1 MIIEIKQFLNGENDD
16 IPNKIQEISQTE
28 EGFKFWKNVIFKF
41 RKLNTSQI
49 EKIYHLFETSYIKNI
64 PEISSQEKLTEYL
77 QLCRLCSNFTEGK
90 YIKFEEIYKK
100 LLQQQQD
107 FIYEKLLVLGEYE
120 LIHQGLTIEQIS
132 QVKPLYLKKFLKYI
146 LLNKLD
152 EYIKYLSLIKQN
164 PQLLLKL
171 ALNAKV
177 KQNTEQILYNI
188 SKETTIHKDLFDSL
202 ILNWSNKNFIKHA
215 SFKTQLY
222 CSHLIV
228 LFINDGFNNDLIHD
242 GIQKRL
248 NSQANIPRK
257 CGILVWKA
265 FVKSLNIQVED
276 GFDELNDDEVDEVW
290 NEKKKEEII
299 QKENETQII
308 QPAQDFHD
316 FEIENEENEQPL
328 LVKNLYDCI
337 LALRSEDQSRIE
349 QALKHLPYLIRNSL
363 DLHIHGQ
370 TLCDIL
376 ILNRDWKNSQEEMR
390 IKALV
395 ALSIMQPLITD
406 HLIEVYFSE
415 EISIMQRIYILK
427 IIRESAIELS
437 SNPKKYQLENYN
449 NFEKSQND
457 SFYFKQISTTY
468 KTEEQAAIKI
478 RPAPQ
483 SRRWGHTKRAYEG
496 LQIVSPY
503 INRFHQLTEHFYF
516 PLLIYSQSKH
526 KLLLA
531 REPLLMLNFLE
542 VLLRMLDCGQ
552 NALHISKMVF
562 EAFDFLL
569 NFDKN
574 KNIEIILMKLRIILK
589 ITILLK
595 GQFDDRLEKILS
607 SLKYDDPQ
615 AKQLYDLILQNLGF

>member
-1 MIIEIKQFLNGENDD
+1 MIIEIKQFLNGENND
-16 IPNKIQEISQTE
+16 IPNKILEISQTE

-41 RKLNTSQI
+41 RKLNTEQI
-49 EKIYHLFETSYIKNI
+49 EKVYHLFDQSYIQNVIEI
-64 PEISSQEKLTEYL
+64 PTEEKLTEYL
-77 QLCRLCSNFTEGK
+77 QICTLCSNFTEGK
-90 YIKFEEIYKK
+90 YIKFEDIYKK
-100 LLQQQQD
+100 LLKQSKV
-107 FIYEKLLVLGEYE
+107 FIYDKLIILGEYE
-120 LIHQGLTIEQIS
+120 LIHQELTDEQIR
-132 QVKPLYLKKFLKYI
+132 QIKPLYLKKFVKYI
-146 LLNKLD
+146 LLNRLD
-152 EYIKYLSLIKQN
+152 EYNKYLSIIKEN
-164 PQLLLKL
+164 SQLLLKI

-177 KQNTEQILYNI
+177 KQNTESILYEI
-188 SKETTIHKDLFDSL
+188 SKQTSIHKELFDSL

-222 CSHLIV
+222 CSNLIV
-228 LFINDGFNNDLIHD
+228 LFISNGFNNDIIHD

-248 NSQANIPRK
+248 NTQANIPRK

-265 FVKSLNIQVED
+265 FVKQLNLESED
-276 GFDELNDDEVDEVW
+276 GFDELNDEEIEEVW
-290 NEKKKEEII
+290 NDKKKDEII
-299 QKENETQII
+299 KQKNETQII
-308 QPAQDFHD
+308 QPNQEFHD
-316 FEIENEENEQPL
+316 FENEYEEDEQLL

-337 LALRSEDQSRIE
+337 LALRSEDQVRID
-349 QALKHLPYLIRNSL
+349 QSLKHLPYLIRNSL

-376 ILNRDWKNSQEEMR
+376 ILNRDWKANQEEMR

-395 ALSIMQPLITD
+395 ALSIMKSQITD

-437 SNPKKYQLENYN
+437 SNPNKYQLENYN
-449 NFEKSQND
+449 NFQKSQND
-457 SFYFKQISTTY
+457 SFYFKQISTIY
-468 KTEEQAAIKI
+468 KNEEQSAIKV
-478 RPAPQ
+478 RPTPQ
-483 SRRWGHTKRAYEG
+483 SKRWGHTKRAYEG

-542 VLLRMLDCGQ
+542 VLLKMLDCGQ
-552 NALHISKMVF
+552 NAFHITKMVS

-569 NFDKN
+569 VFQKN
-574 KNIEIILMKLRIILK
+574 KNIEIVLMKLRIILK

-615 AKQLYDLILQNLGF
+615 AKQLYDLILQNLGI